1 MSSGDC
7 CVKAN
12 RSWEVTIALWDG
24 RGMELAVHTHTH
36 ALRQHNHTSQ
46 RNQIHKRVNTR
57 VKVKVHAQMLI
68 ICSYPAVPP
77 TSTHKHGPP
86 VSPCSLLILFV
97 VSGLGLLLIPCGAF
111 GCSVITRNR
120 FHTLTAK
127 GVCLRECMC
136 VAVGVYTCQDQA
148 GGGGGVCQRSV
159 SASGM
164 NLISNLTVTRLDHGT
179 RRNPSRVRFW
189 LGVYRNHQTCET
201 CEELLESLTAE
212 GVQKKIKEFKELA
225 ASSHLSF

>member
-1 MSSGDC
+1 MGWERYGARCSHSHTCTQATQSHEPAQSNTQTCKHSCKSKSARTNANHMFISSS
-7 CVKAN
+7 APH
-12 RSWEVTIALWDG
+12 I
-24 RGMELAVHTHTH
+24 HT
-36 ALRQHNHTSQ
+36 Q
-46 RNQIHKRVNTR
+46 TR
-57 VKVKVHAQMLI
+57 A
-68 ICSYPAVPP
+68 
-77 TSTHKHGPP
+77 P

-212 GVQKKIKEFKELA
+212 GVLKKIKEFKELA